1 MTLNNKVPR
10 GEIPPG
16 LLLRSV
22 TAMNEQLPHGHGRQP
37 DRLLWV
43 KNRSV
48 RVRAARPFY
57 PQVQTSSA
65 RPGMSVWCQRTFA
78 DIAAPYSGCQRTST
92 SGFGFSLTGQMR
104 NSHQFFPARPSVVAS
119 PNERKAAPLRRRRPP
134 PHCSQSCWRV
144 RLCGGDDLI
153 GRLALRGRF
162 ASASSAK
169 VCVNLRK

>member
-1 MTLNNKVPR
+1 MTSGHCGRHSSRRVPTENDLV
-10 GEIPPG
+10 GSFAP
-16 LLLRSV
+16 
-22 TAMNEQLPHGHGRQP
+22 T
-37 DRLLWV
+37 RLTCPAANIRV
-43 KNRSV
+43 GFKNGNV
-48 RVRAARPFY
+48 RARAARLFY

-65 RPGMSVWCQRTFA
+65 CPGMSVWCQRTFA

-92 SGFGFSLTGQMR
+92 PGFGFSLTGQMC
-104 NSHQFFPARPSVVAS
+104 NSHRFFPSRPSIVAS
-119 PNERKAAPLRRRRPP
+119 PNERKAAPLRRCRPP